1 MRRILQNGKATLH
14 DSYCVYLNLI
24 MVIEKLYMTS
34 VVIETEEE
42 MEMERNKIE

>member
-1 MRRILQNGKATLH
+1 ML

-42 MEMERNKIE
+42 QEMERNKIE